1 MTKERVKFVKEIPG
15 IIEYK
20 DGNPYF
26 NYTKSM
32 YFCPGMAYEI
42 TDRKQIGNQYHFEL
56 WDRHGY
62 IASYTVGK
70 ADWDQNTIKL
80 KATGLE
86 EA

>member
-15 IIEYK
+15 IMEYK
-20 DGNPYF
+20 DMPNL
-26 NYTKSM
+26 NYPKSM
-32 YFCPGMAYEI
+32 YFYPGIAYEI

-56 WDRHGY
+56 WYGHGY